1 MQMPAM
7 YTNTKSSLYDQ
18 LRDRNRYPP
27 ALVDYNGTEETTTDK
42 DQTTSNLRVM
52 NRQMI
57 SNGKT
62 TKVFLGSPYRTG
74 DEPDPGAGSLEDIPH
89 GTIHNW
95 LWSIWKTLGAK
106 RKDYNDPDWL
116 DSSFLFYDENANLV
130 RVKPTPRKLA
140 KKVATGGPGI
150 ALAAETKKKKSR
162 SKKEKE
168 EEEEILIIETIELER
183 DSLVKFD
190 VYVNDEDDLTIG
202 PEYTELAGSF
212 MNVPHKHKH
221 EKRMKICLRLRLT
234 DLLEDLG
241 AEDDDS
247 VVVTLVPRKGKGVV
261 TVGGIKIEFAQD

>member
-1 MQMPAM
+1 MPAM

-95 LWSIWKTLGAK
+95 
-106 RKDYNDPDWL
+106 
-116 DSSFLFYDENANLV
+116 
-130 RVKPTPRKLA
+130 
-140 KKVATGGPGI
+140 
-150 ALAAETKKKKSR
+150 

>member
-1 MQMPAM
+1 MGKLIDGPTFALPFWNWDSPAGMQMPAM

-95 LWSIWKTLGAK
+95 CGDNTQP
-106 RKDYNDPDWL
+106 N
-116 DSSFLFYDENANLV
+116 
-130 RVKPTPRKLA
+130 
-140 KKVATGGPGI
+140 
-150 ALAAETKKKKSR
+150 
-162 SKKEKE
+162 
-168 EEEEILIIETIELER
+168 
-183 DSLVKFD
+183 
-190 VYVNDEDDLTIG
+190 
-202 PEYTELAGSF
+202 
-212 MNVPHKHKH
+212 
-221 EKRMKICLRLRLT
+221 
-234 DLLEDLG
+234 LEDIG
-241 AEDDDS
+241 NFYSGEE
-247 VVVTLVPRKGKGVV
+247 TR
-261 TVGGIKIEFAQD
+261 FAAFITRI